1 MPNAV
6 LDTATGTGY
15 AKRFGFTD
23 FTSQLGPDETQ
34 VVVNGAPI
42 AGTPLRYQTVV
53 GGVFQLLS
61 APDQSAVDASID
73 AAKAAALQ
81 DAVVI
86 SRVFQ
91 NLADLPVPPPV
102 ARALV
107 VIINGPGGMPG
118 LAISTPTG
126 YVLFAADAVHP

>member
-23 FTSQLGPDETQ
+23 FTSQLGPDDQQ
-34 VVVNGAPI
+34 VVVNGPPVP
-42 AGTPLRYQTVV
+42 GTPLKYQTVA
-53 GGVFQLLS
+53 GGVFQVLS
-61 APDQSAVDASID
+61 PADQATVDAAIEAER
-73 AAKAAALQ
+73 AAKLQ
-81 DAVVI
+81 DAVVVA
-86 SRVFQ
+86 RVFQ
-91 NLADLPVPPPV
+91 NLADLPVPPPL

-107 VIINGPGGMPG
+107 VVVNGPGGMPG

-126 YVLFAADAVHP
+126 YVLFAADAMHP